1 MEYGGHLLMR
11 GILMILYQMVFI
23 ISGIENMANYRILSL
38 LLQQLLL
45 KRPIALKKVQ
55 FFMEIQF
62 GVLKMPTNRFIMK
75 KLFAL
80 LFVLIIYSQ
89 NVEANDLFAKNQ
101 LGAKLLE
108 LNDSERYYDFLERLS
123 GCYVDSVIVDSKA
136 DMIGLKKGDI
146 ITKINGVVVDSHS
159 EVANGLLKL

>member
-1 MEYGGHLLMR
+1 
-11 GILMILYQMVFI
+11 
-23 ISGIENMANYRILSL
+23 
-38 LLQQLLL
+38 
-45 KRPIALKKVQ
+45 
-55 FFMEIQF
+55 
-62 GVLKMPTNRFIMK
+62 MK